1 MSSYVIP
8 LGSTPP
14 EWSGD
19 VWLEARPQIPFA
31 PERLL
36 LSAENVHVPGWAKF
50 LRAWFWWVR
59 VPWLERVWDDDHDEM
74 RWRFRFFHIVLYAVE
89 VARQRAL
96 QRALGAC
103 QVVQVE
109 IQSAGQTEWKGLLAA
124 PMPAGML
131 ALGYPASF
139 TLSPGWS
146 PVTGVGDVLRVRL
159 GGSSKVRVSAVLI
172 GQTLRDRKWEEQDRE
187 LWAQMQELVPDMLA
201 GIERDLVRGGR
212 WRKP

>member
-1 MSSYVIP
+1 MSYMLA
-8 LGSTPP
+8 LGSTPS

-19 VWLEARPQIPFA
+19 VWLEARPQVPFA
-31 PERLL
+31 LERLL
-36 LSAENVHVPGWAKF
+36 LSAEKVHIPAWAKF
-50 LRAWFWWVR
+50 LRAWLWWVR
-59 VPWLERVWDDDHDEM
+59 VPWFERVWDDDREET
-74 RWRFRFFHIVLYAVE
+74 RTRFRLFHVVLYAVE

-96 QRALGAC
+96 QRALGTCHVAA
-103 QVVQVE
+103 VE
-109 IQSAGQTEWKGLLAA
+109 IQPAGQTEWKGLLAA
-124 PMPAGML
+124 PLPAGML

-139 TLSPGWS
+139 TLAQGWS

-172 GQTLRDRKWEEQDRE
+172 GQTLRDRKEDAE

-201 GIERDLVRGGR
+201 GIERDLVKG